1 MEQIW
6 GSMVQYTA
14 IQWEWPVAV
23 YLFLAGLSAGA
34 LIAALLVKWRDGNN
48 EYDGLV
54 KAGVLLAP
62 VAIGI
67 GQALLIVD
75 LSKPLSFWL
84 LMFHYQLNSVMSI
97 GVILL
102 MVYSGLATL
111 LAVIVFKGFLAESE
125 WTEWCFSPLLPVVE
139 WFENR
144 GTWLEWIMCLF
155 AIAIAAYTGF
165 LLSALGAKP
174 LLNVPLLP
182 LLFLVSGISAGIAA
196 TIAGGVIA
204 FKGSVRDENLN
215 YLLSLDTKLL
225 PVELFVLFIMFS
237 GLINMGGQ
245 YAVVAKQALTV
256 GLWAKVFWLG
266 VIGAGLILPIIVAL
280 TSLHG
285 QQQTVSHSVSIAAGQ
300 AAYQEVRQAVPVG
313 TLLIN
318 STMVLLGGVLLRF
331 YILYAGQ
338 IFS

>member
-1 MEQIW
+1 MDQIW
-6 GSMVQYTA
+6 GSMAQYTTV
-14 IQWEWPVAV
+14 QWEWPVAV

-34 LIAALLVKWRDGNN
+34 LIAALLVKWRDGNSG
-48 EYDGLV
+48 YDGLV

-62 VAIGI
+62 IAIGI
-67 GQALLIVD
+67 GQVLLIVD

-84 LMFHYQLNSVMSI
+84 LMLHYQLNSVMSI

-102 MVYSGLATL
+102 MAYSGLATL
-111 LAVIVFKGFLAESE
+111 LAVIVFKGALAESE
-125 WTEWCFSPLLPVVE
+125 WTEWCFAPLLPVVE

-182 LLFLVSGISAGIAA
+182 LLFLVSGLSAGIAA
-196 TIAGGVIA
+196 TIAGGVMA
-204 FKGSVRDENLN
+204 FKESVKEENLH

-256 GLWAKVFWLG
+256 GIWAKVFWVG
-266 VIGAGLILPIIVAL
+266 VLGAGLILPIVVAL

-285 QQQTVSHSVSIAAGQ
+285 RQQMVTHTVSAASGQ
-300 AAYQEVRQAVPVG
+300 AAYQGIRPVMPLG